1 MTAQHAR
8 IAEKFGLFTETWTP
22 KIIGDLNENFVKIA
36 RLRDDF
42 VWHSHENEDEL
53 FVVFKGTLLMDFR
66 DGTTAAVQSGEIL
79 IVPKGVEH
87 RPYTNGEEVWVMLVE
102 PKTTLHTGNEQ
113 TSQTVAIETQVR
125 I

>member
-1 MTAQHAR
+1 MTAQHAS

-42 VWHSHENEDEL
+42 VWHSHDNEDEL

-66 DGTTAAVQSGEIL
+66 DGTTSSVKSGEIL

-87 RPYTNGEEVWVMLVE
+87 PR
-102 PKTTLHTGNEQ
+102 TLMAKKSG
-113 TSQTVAIETQVR
+113 
-125 I
+125 

>member
-1 MTAQHAR
+1 MTAQHAS
-8 IAEKFGLFTETWTP
+8 IAEKFGLFSETWTP

-36 RLRDDF
+36 RCQNDF
-42 VWHSHENEDEL
+42 VWHSHDNEDEL

-66 DGTTAAVQSGEIL
+66 DGTTSAVKPGEIL

-87 RPYTNGEEVWVMLVE
+87 RPYTDGEEVWVMLVE
-102 PKTTLHTGNEQ
+102 PKTTLHTGSEQ
-113 TSQTVAIETQVR
+113 TNKTVAIEAQQR